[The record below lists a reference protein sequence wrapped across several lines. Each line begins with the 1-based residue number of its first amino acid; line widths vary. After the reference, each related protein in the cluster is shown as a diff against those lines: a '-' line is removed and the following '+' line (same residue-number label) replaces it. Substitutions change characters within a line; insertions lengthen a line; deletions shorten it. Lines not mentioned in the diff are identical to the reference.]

1 MRRVA
6 GASQDDLQRS
16 NDLRLV
22 VDDED
27 PLLAGC
33 LRQR

>member
-6 GASQDDLQRS
+6 GASQDDLQCPD
-16 NDLRLV
+16 DLRLV

-27 PLLAGC
+27 SLLAGC